1 MKKQSIILIVILL
14 AVFLIGA
21 AGFAITGYW
30 LPYHRAV
37 SSFAA
42 DQSIVM
48 YQQNDGSVL
57 LQWPEGENADQY
69 LLEVLI
75 PGQDEAEYS
84 CYVSS
89 DTSHMLP
96 KLSTDS
102 PRTIRIQTV
111 AQYRFPFAKEPRL
124 RLGQNPIEVTGTFVP
139 PQIRDVQ
146 WNPDPDADV
155 VNVTLDLDS
164 GCTARLYTLS
174 DGSAP
179 QPEATFA
186 GNQTVL
192 YFGDGKTWPVP
203 AYGEEFSFAFDAYC
217 KKEGYTF
224 YGLMTEPV
232 SLVREDL
239 LGTVLDLSASGATN
253 NQYTLTWNETK
264 GDYYLVQHRLSEKQE
279 WKTLMQIP
287 ANGDRTFITNSLDPY
302 SYQEYRVIARKTED
316 TEDHEPIAQSEI
328 IPVQTGSAVIYSTV
342 WPIKALDVYTD
353 AQKSA
358 TIGTAKEGTAFCVL
372 DLENGLFRVRYQDG
386 YGYIDSN
393 YCLINLSEFLGG
405 LCLYDITNSYES
417 LYKIHEYDIPTVT
430 GETIIGYEKIR
441 LGEDQYLVPL
451 LFPTALKLEQAA
463 LSAAEDGYA
472 LKIYDSFRPQ
482 AATFALYEQAYDF
495 SQEAIPEDELPEDY
509 TPPETEPT
517 EPGEPEATLPPYTY
531 AQYMT
536 DNERYTLNYFLAKGR
551 SRHNQGVAMDMTL
564 VSSSGELPMQ
574 TDMHD
579 LSWYSETKQNGK
591 NANTLASIMKNA
603 GFAGLVSEWWHFQ
616 DDENVK
622 ALDVPALWNGVT
634 PECWMADEYGWR
646 YRRANGRYYTDCS
659 ATIDGVVY
667 HFDQN
672 GYVID

>member
-1 MKKQSIILIVILL
+1 MKKQSIILIVVLL

-89 DTSHMLP
+89 DTSHTLP

-124 RLGQNPIEVTGTFVP
+124 RLGQNPIEVTDTFVP

-203 AYGEEFSFAFDAYC
+203 AYGEEFSFAFDAYF
-217 KKEGYTF
+217 KKEDYTF

-239 LGTVLDLSASGATN
+239 LGTVLDLSASGAMN

-287 ANGDRTFITNSLDPY
+287 ANGDRTYITNSLDPY

-316 TEDHEPIAQSEI
+316 TEDQEPIAQSEI

-430 GETIIGYEKIR
+430 GEIIIGYEKIR

-622 ALDVPALWNGVT
+622 ALDVPALWDGVT